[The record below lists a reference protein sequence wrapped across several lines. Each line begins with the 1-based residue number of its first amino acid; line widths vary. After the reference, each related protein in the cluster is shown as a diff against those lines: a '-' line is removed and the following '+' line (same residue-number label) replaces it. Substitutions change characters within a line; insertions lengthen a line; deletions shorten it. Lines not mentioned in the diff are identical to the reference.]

1 MRHYAYT
8 DLEETIAALATPP
21 GIGAIAVVRV
31 SGPRA
36 IPVVAALFRGK
47 NLLECKGHTAHF
59 GVLEDGQGQVL
70 DEVLVTVFKG
80 PRSYTGDDAVEIS
93 IHGSRYLQQAL
104 LQLLLSRGIRLARP
118 GEFTMRAFLRG
129 KMDLS
134 QAEAVG
140 DLIAAETGSQ
150 ARVALQQM
158 RGGYSQELQRLRT
171 ELIDFAALIEL
182 ELDFGEEDV
191 EFANRDALRAALIRL
206 QSGIRQMIASFE
218 WGNVIK
224 AGVPTVI
231 AGKPNAGK
239 STLLNALLREDRAIV
254 SDIPGTTRDTIEEVL
269 YLEGIAFR
277 LIDTA
282 GLRATTD
289 VIEAIGVEKA
299 LAQVEKATLLI
310 YLFDASQT
318 TLEELQESLSPLLR
332 PDLRLLL
339 VANKSD
345 LVDASVLEQQSTWV
359 GQFAPACREAHFLA
373 LSARE
378 AQGVEPLKAAMTRYY
393 EQALHQ
399 EDALLVTN
407 ARHVEALTQ
416 ASVSLDQVLQGL
428 DAHRSGDLVAMD
440 LRHALQHLGSI
451 TGEVDVEELL
461 GSIFSRFCIGK

>member
-1 MRHYAYT
+1 M
-8 DLEETIAALATPP
+8 
-21 GIGAIAVVRV
+21 
-31 SGPRA
+31 
-36 IPVVAALFRGK
+36 FRGK

-59 GVLEDGQGQVL
+59 GVIADEKDQVL
-70 DEVLVTVFKG
+70 DEVLVTVFRA
-80 PRSYTGDDAVEIS
+80 PRSYTGEDTVEIS

-104 LQLLLSRGIRLARP
+104 LQRLIAQGIRLARP
-118 GEFTMRAFLRG
+118 GEFTLRAFLRG
-129 KMDLS
+129 KLDLS

-191 EFANRDALRAALIRL
+191 EFANRDALRAAVLRL

-231 AGKPNAGK
+231 AGRPNAGK

-299 LAQVEKATLLI
+299 LAQVEKAALLL
-310 YLFDASQT
+310 YLFDAAETSQ
-318 TLEELQESLSPLLR
+318 EALQEALAPLLR

-339 VANKSD
+339 IANKSD
-345 LVDASVLEQQSTWV
+345 LLDPATQALQAAWV
-359 GQFAPACREAHFLA
+359 TPFQPLCSEAHFLA

-378 AQGVEPLKAAMTRYY
+378 AQGIETLKSAMTRFYA
-393 EQALHQ
+393 QALHQ

-416 ASVSLDQVLQGL
+416 ASISLDQVLQGL
-428 DAHRSGDLVAMD
+428 DTHRSGDLVAMD